1 MIIKI
6 ICIIIISI
14 LLIIG
19 SVMLF
24 AKYQMSK
31 VHTLSFEE
39 ALGYT
44 TANNKDAIISVGVI
58 KNQKASFKVYGCDGK
73 ALPSEVHTYE
83 IGSVTKTF
91 TAALVS
97 KAIQEKNINLDD
109 TVDAYLALP
118 QDKKYPTIRQ
128 LLTHTSGYKAHY
140 FEKPMISNF
149 FARRN
154 DFYGITKE
162 IFLDRVAAIDLSSK
176 KKSFRYSNF
185 VKSFARLQN
194 TCYCFRS

>member
-6 ICIIIISI
+6 ICIVIISI
-14 LLIIG
+14 VLIIVG
-19 SVMLF
+19 VMFF

-44 TANNKDAIISVGVI
+44 TSNNKDAIISVGVI
-58 KNQKASFKVYGCDGK
+58 RNQKISFEVYGCDSK

-97 KAIQEKNINLDD
+97 KAIEEKKINLDD
-109 TVDAYLALP
+109 TIDTYLALP
-118 QDKKYPTIRQ
+118 QDKK
-128 LLTHTSGYKAHY
+128 
-140 FEKPMISNF
+140 ISDNQT
-149 FARRN
+149 AA
-154 DFYGITKE
+154 YTYVGI
-162 IFLDRVAAIDLSSK
+162 
-176 KKSFRYSNF
+176 
-185 VKSFARLQN
+185 
-194 TCYCFRS
+194 